1 MSLTSYHKN
10 NCSLTSYHKNSTRKS
25 TLEYQYSNTNTRTQV
40 PKQENSCDCGIFMLT
55 YVEYFF
61 RVFPDAR
68 YMTTQHLVDK
78 LSAFVNEN
86 WFTLGDIGRK
96 RREIR
101 GVFDKFRHDGN

>member
-1 MSLTSYHKN
+1 MSCPAYVFVFEN
-10 NCSLTSYHKNSTRKS
+10 INRAFSLLYI
-25 TLEYQYSNTNTRTQV
+25 RTQV
-40 PKQENSCDCGIFMLT
+40 PKQENSCDCGVFMLT
-55 YVEYFF
+55 YVEHFF
-61 RVFPDAR
+61 RAFSDAR

-101 GVFDKFRHDGN
+101 GVFDKFRRYDGN